1 MLVNILAIGAHP
13 DDIEIGC
20 GGSLIKYAR
29 AGHNVSL
36 LVLTTGEVGGRPEVR
51 QKEQEAAAKIIGA
64 KDLYWG
70 GFEDTQLVDNLPLI
84 LKIEGVVRKVNPDI
98 VFLNNINDV
107 HQDHR
112 AAAQAG
118 LSATRYIREVL
129 FYEVPT
135 TQGFEPD
142 IFVDIGDVLEQKAE
156 LLKAHT
162 SQTDKTRVENLNI
175 MESSQSCANFRGFQ
189 GRVKY
194 AEGFKALRVLREI
207 K

>member
-1 MLVNILAIGAHP
+1 MNILAIGAHP
-13 DDIEIGC
+13 DDIEFGC

-29 AGHNVSL
+29 AGHNVYL
-36 LVLTTGEVGGRPEVR
+36 LVLTTGEVGGSPEVR
-51 QKEQEAAAKIIGA
+51 QKEQEAAAKIIGV

-70 GFEDTQLVDNLPLI
+70 GFEDTQLEDNLPLI
-84 LKIEGVVRKVNPDI
+84 LKIEGVVRKVAPDI

-112 AAAQAG
+112 ASAQAG
-118 LSATRYIREVL
+118 LSATRYVKEVL
-129 FYEVPT
+129 FFEVPT
-135 TQGFEPD
+135 THGFEPD
-142 IFVDIGDVLEQKAE
+142 IFIDIGDVLEQKAE
-156 LLKAHT
+156 LLATHT
-162 SQTDKTRVENLNI
+162 SQTHKTRVENLNI
-175 MESSQSCANFRGFQ
+175 IESAQSCANFRGFQ

>member
-1 MLVNILAIGAHP
+1 MNILPIGAHP
-13 DDIEIGC
+13 DDIEFGC

-29 AGHNVSL
+29 AGHNIYL
-36 LVLTTGEVGGRPEVR
+36 LVLTTGEVGGSPEVR
-51 QKEQEAAAKIIGA
+51 QKEQEAAAKIIGV

-70 GFEDTQLVDNLPLI
+70 GFEDTQLVDNLSLI
-84 LKIEGVVRKVNPDI
+84 LKIEGVVRKVTPDI

-142 IFVDIGDVLEQKAE
+142 IFIDIGEVLEQKAE
-156 LLKAHT
+156 LLKTHT
-162 SQTDKTRVENLNI
+162 SQTHKTRVENLNI
-175 MESSQSCANFRGFQ
+175 VESAQSCANFRGFQ

>member
-1 MLVNILAIGAHP
+1 MMNILAIGAHP
-13 DDIEIGC
+13 DDIEFGC

-29 AGHNVSL
+29 AGHNVYL
-36 LVLTTGEVGGRPEVR
+36 LVLTNGEVGGNPDTR
-51 QKEQEAAAKIIGA
+51 QKEQEEAVKIIGA
-64 KDLYWG
+64 KELFWG
-70 GFEDTQLVDNLPLI
+70 GFEDTQLVDNLNLI
-84 LKIEGVVRKVNPDI
+84 LKIEGIVRKVNPDI
-98 VFLNNINDV
+98 VFLNNSQDV

-118 LSATRYIREVL
+118 LSATRYIKEVL

-142 IFVDIGDVLEQKAE
+142 IFIDIGDVLEQKAE
-156 LLKAHT
+156 LLKTHT
-162 SQTDKTRVENLNI
+162 SQTHKTRVENLNI
-175 MESSQSCANFRGFQ
+175 VESAQSCANFRGFQ